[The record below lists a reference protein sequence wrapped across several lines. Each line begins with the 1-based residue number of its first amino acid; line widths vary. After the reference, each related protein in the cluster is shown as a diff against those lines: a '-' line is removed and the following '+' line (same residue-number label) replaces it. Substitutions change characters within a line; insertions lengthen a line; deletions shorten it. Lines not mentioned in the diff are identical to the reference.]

1 MMNHYITP
9 DNKKWGFDDTQ
20 TDLIPKNAILIPE
33 SFTLDQIPYLD
44 LLNGVVSLNQDN
56 YKSYLIRKVKA
67 QVDLLLTATDWVEIP
82 SVSNVSNT
90 PHLINYSD
98 FISYRLA
105 LRAIAVSPTINPIL
119 PIIPIEQWSS

>member
-1 MMNHYITP
+1 MNHYITP